1 MMNTDRGGEQRRP
14 RSWRRWTALGLGV
27 LLLVAAAVAAVQ
39 LMPGGEG
46 PNIASFEAQRGD
58 FVISLVAKKGEMEA
72 AQADQVVAPRVRGEL
87 KIVTLWPEGEK
98 VDVGDVIVQ
107 FDQTEFKK
115 RVTDAEERLEVAEA
129 EMEKSLANQAAQIS
143 RLKADIEDK
152 GASLRLAELNLEKMK
167 YEAQV
172 TIEQEKL
179 NVKRAEISLNQAGEK
194 LKTQRIV
201 DAADSTK
208 LALDIAQRQRDLD
221 KANKDFESLSMKA
234 EKPGMVVYEKV
245 WKGGRREKVR
255 VGDTPWGGQS
265 LIDLPDLSVMEVK
278 TEVNEVDVD
287 KIKVGQRVLVKLDA
301 LPEPTFHGEI
311 TEIAK
316 LAREKEEEHN
326 IKVFDVTV
334 QIEERDERLK
344 PGMSAKSEIIIETIP
359 DVVYVPLESVFEKDG
374 KTMIYRVED
383 GVPVASEV
391 VVGKKNENYV
401 VVEEGISGDDRITLR
416 DPTLTLEDVGGEMP
430 GEGGGEGAKKSVSV
444 GG

>member
-1 MMNTDRGGEQRRP
+1 MI
-14 RSWRRWTALGLGV
+14 
-27 LLLVAAAVAAVQ
+27 
-39 LMPGGEG
+39 PGDEG
-46 PNIASFEAQRGD
+46 PKIASFEARRGD
-58 FVISLVAKKGEMEA
+58 FVISLVAKKGELDA

-98 VDVGDVIVQ
+98 VEVGDVIVQ
-107 FDQTEFKK
+107 FDQSEFQK
-115 RVTDAEERLEVAEA
+115 RVTDAEEQLEVAEA
-129 EMEKSLANQAAQIS
+129 ELEKMLANQSAQIA

-152 GASLRLAELNLEKMK
+152 GASFRLSELDLEKMQ

-172 TIEQEKL
+172 RIEEGKL
-179 NVKRAEISLNQAGEK
+179 NVKRAGLALGLAKKK
-194 LKTQRIV
+194 LETQRIV

-208 LALDIAQRQRDLD
+208 SALDINQKQRVLD
-221 KANKDFESLSMKA
+221 KSKKDFESLSIEA
-234 EKPGMVVYEKV
+234 DKPGMVVYEKV
-245 WKGGRREKVR
+245 WKGGRMEKIR
-255 VGDTPWGGQS
+255 VGDTPWGGQA

-287 KIKVGQRVLVKLDA
+287 KVKLGQRTLVKLDA
-301 LPEPTFHGEI
+301 LPEPTFHGEV

-316 LAREKEEEHN
+316 LARQKEGEHN
-326 IKVFDVTV
+326 VKVFDVTIT
-334 QIEERDERLK
+334 IEERDERLK

-374 KTMIYRVED
+374 QTMIYRVED
-383 GVPVASEV
+383 AAPVPVEV

-416 DPTLTLEDVGGEMP
+416 DPTLTLEEVGGEMP
-430 GEGGGEGAKKSVSV
+430 GEGEGGAKEKKAVSV